1 MGDVRSYLVVD
12 DLVSLDSADQLALL
26 AEGEDRWKLH
36 EEWFFSQND
45 FAWVRREFG
54 RPHVG
59 DVSLPIG
66 ELLAA
71 GKDLFE
77 NQFNCVIGN
86 HFTVVGHKMVPGQLV
101 GLHNDSPEQDR
112 GRIENFRLVYYVDR
126 DFQDEKGGHLILF
139 GSRDVSDV
147 LDAVRPIFNSAILMQ
162 LSDTSFHAVSRVR
175 RGTRYSIVASY
186 WGYPILFTAPAEQ
199 DRVRNLLRCIVD
211 AGFEDMP
218 HSGTTFAC
226 HLYQTFRILYG
237 WKQDIDVCLAGLA
250 HSLLGRRSSGVPS
263 SKISS
268 DEVCKIVGGRAYSV
282 IQLLSIQD
290 GFAAALGN
298 ESWVSKAAYMV
309 ELANLLEQANDEQE
323 LAEVVERSC
332 SFPMISSDI
341 TGLVAADVARIRAAR
356 KLAVPSCG

>member
-1 MGDVRSYLVVD
+1 
-12 DLVSLDSADQLALL
+12 
-26 AEGEDRWKLH
+26 
-36 EEWFFSQND
+36 
-45 FAWVRREFG
+45 
-54 RPHVG
+54 
-59 DVSLPIG
+59 
-66 ELLAA
+66 
-71 GKDLFE
+71 
-77 NQFNCVIGN
+77 
-86 HFTVVGHKMVPGQLV
+86 
-101 GLHNDSPEQDR
+101 
-112 GRIENFRLVYYVDR
+112 
-126 DFQDEKGGHLILF
+126 
-139 GSRDVSDV
+139 
-147 LDAVRPIFNSAILMQ
+147 
-162 LSDTSFHAVSRVR
+162 
-175 RGTRYSIVASY
+175 
-186 WGYPILFTAPAEQ
+186 
-199 DRVRNLLRCIVD
+199 
-211 AGFEDMP
+211 MP